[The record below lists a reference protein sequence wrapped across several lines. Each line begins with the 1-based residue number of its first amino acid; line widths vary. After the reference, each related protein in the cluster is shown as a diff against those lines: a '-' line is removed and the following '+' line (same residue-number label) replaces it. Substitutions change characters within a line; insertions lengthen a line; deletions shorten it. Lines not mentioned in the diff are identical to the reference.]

1 MIWSLSVLSQCDG
14 DGAGAKPIRRRKFL
28 AGGEHFTVD
37 TDVLVQT
44 SHPLPRKKKTKNP
57 ETTKLLA
64 ACYHGIGFQRAPLS
78 SWSVGN

>member
-14 DGAGAKPIRRRKFL
+14 DGAGAKPIQCRKFL

-44 SHPLPRKKKTKNP
+44 SHPLLRKKNP
-57 ETTKLLA
+57 ETGKLLA
-64 ACYHGIGFQRAPLS
+64 ACYRGIGFHRAPLS
-78 SWSVGN
+78 SCSVGN